1 MLATGSVMGR
11 SASSGCTY
19 VRNVDGIVCISPRD
33 GVPRTAL
40 LSQVLIACGLPPD
53 SARMIF
59 LTPGASRCGMPIT
72 CSASA
77 IQPSSPPARITR
89 LDSGLLG
96 VHGGELLGEPA
107 RLLHRRHPLLGGV
120 VAVEAVRDGQHRGR
134 CGQRPDP
141 LRGLQHAGAR
151 REHRVRRRVGHVR
164 DGRGRVRG
172 GRGAGQE
179 GRGRA
184 RGDRTERG
192 GRGDD
197 LNAALAVRR
206 GPVRGAIAD
215 HGGRM
220 RTATTR
226 GAVTSHETCPSG
238 AGSDPATGTPG
249 GEGPGSRWGVRLRC
263 VRDRVVTLGTGL

>member
-19 VRNVDGIVCISPRD
+19 VRERRRD
-33 GVPRTAL
+33 RL
-40 LSQVLIACGLPPD
+40 HQ
-53 SARMIF
+53 
-59 LTPGASRCGMPIT
+59 
-72 CSASA
+72 
-77 IQPSSPPARITR
+77 PARGRAPHGVAVPGVDRVRVAAR
-89 LDSGLLG
+89 LRQDDLLDARGEPLRKAHHLQRLGDPAVQPARPDQPLDPGLLG
-96 VHGGELLGEPA
+96 VHGGELLREPA

-184 RGDRTERG
+184 GGDRTERG

-197 LNAALAVRR
+197 LHAALAVRR

-215 HGGRM
+215 HG
-220 RTATTR
+220 A
-226 GAVTSHETCPSG
+226 AVCARRPL
-238 AGSDPATGTPG
+238 
-249 GEGPGSRWGVRLRC
+249 GER
-263 VRDRVVTLGTGL
+263 